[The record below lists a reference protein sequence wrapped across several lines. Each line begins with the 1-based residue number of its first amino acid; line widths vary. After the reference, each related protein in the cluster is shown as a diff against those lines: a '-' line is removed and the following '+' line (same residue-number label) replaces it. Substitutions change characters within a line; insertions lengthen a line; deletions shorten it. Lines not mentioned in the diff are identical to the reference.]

1 MTVTRTGARWGGTS
15 QARTRAWD
23 MRWQGRPVRVTTPV
37 PAEVWQSVA
46 SADPSTMPFQTPIW
60 RDCVCAGSQWRDA
73 SRLYELPDGRQLV
86 LMAAR
91 RSIPGLPA
99 VEASWPHGWGTGGV
113 LAPGGVRPDEVD
125 LVCADIAAHRVL
137 SATVRPAFGAAPAWS
152 QARHGTSAIAREV
165 HVAYLEKPFENYWAD
180 SVPAKV
186 RSNIRR
192 AQRHLEHAGIVI
204 TAGNTPELV
213 RAFYDTYLEWAG
225 WRARQRKVPLA
236 LARWQAQRAEP
247 FAKFATV
254 AEKLGG
260 GCHVQVAWQ
269 DNRAVGAA
277 MSLRTGRSAVGW
289 RLYADRSL
297 PARYRLT
304 EVLIA
309 ESLRHAC
316 EAGCQYLE
324 MGESGGK
331 ENLASIKSRYGGK
344 AFPLAEYYYER
355 IPLSPAR
362 AAFQSARKRA
372 EEFVVARTSRR

>member
-1 MTVTRTGARWGGTS
+1 M
-15 QARTRAWD
+15 QAPGRAWET
-23 MRWQGRPVRVTTPV
+23 RWQGRPVRVTTPV
-37 PAEVWQSVA
+37 PTEVWQSVA

-73 SRLYELPDGRQLV
+73 SRLYELADGRQLV

-91 RSIPGLPA
+91 RSVPGLPA

-125 LVCADIAAHRVL
+125 LVCADIAAAGLL

-152 QARHGTSAIAREV
+152 QARHRTCAIAREV
-165 HVAYLEKPFENYWAD
+165 HVAHLDKPFEDYWAHA
-180 SVPAKV
+180 VPAKV

-192 AQRHLEHAGIVI
+192 AQRHMDHAGISI
-204 TAGNTPELV
+204 TTGNSPELV
-213 RAFYDTYLEWAG
+213 RAFYATYLSWID

-236 LARWQAQRAEP
+236 LARRQARRAEP
-247 FAKFATV
+247 FEKFATV
-254 AEKLGG
+254 AGKLGG
-260 GCHVQVAWQ
+260 DCLVQIAWQ
-269 DNRAVGAA
+269 DNRPVGGAI
-277 MSLRTGRSAVGW
+277 SLHTGGSAVGW

-297 PARYRLT
+297 PARCRLT

-316 EAGCQYLE
+316 EAGCRYLE
-324 MGESGGK
+324 MGESGDR
-331 ENLASIKSRYGGK
+331 EDLASIKSRYGGR
-344 AFPLAEYYYER
+344 AFPLAEYYHER

-362 AAFQSARKRA
+362 SAFHSARRRA
-372 EEFVVARTSRR
+372 EDFVVARTSRR